1 MKLFAERLPEQLA
14 RQLAPVYLI
23 AGPERLIVEEAGD
36 QVRKACRGQQIDERI
51 RLTADRSFKWDE
63 LGQAT
68 ETGSLFASRRLVE
81 LRLPTGKPGAEGGK
95 VIRQWIEDQRDDVLL
110 IICDQWEM
118 QQERAAWVKAIEQ
131 AGVYVPAWNVK
142 PPQLPRWID
151 QRLKSR
157 GLQADG
163 EVCRFLAERLEGNLL
178 AAAQEVDRLA
188 LLFPDSR
195 LELAPVREAV
205 ADSAR
210 FDAFRLAELVMT
222 GQAGAA
228 LRCIR
233 GLRESDS
240 PEPAVLWALGRELE
254 IALAVARRGRR
265 EAVARV
271 FSDLGVWKARQAPI
285 EACIRRNGPRR
296 LEQGVNRLSR
306 LDLLSK
312 GQVQGDFW
320 QELERLCVAIAGA
333 PAASAHEAA

>member
-1 MKLFAERLPEQLA
+1 MKLYAERLPDQLA

-23 AGPERLIVEEAGD
+23 AGPERLVVEEAAD
-36 QVRKACRGQQIDERI
+36 QVRKVCRQQQIDERI
-51 RLTADRSFKWDE
+51 RLTADRSFRWDE
-63 LGQAT
+63 LGQST

-95 VIRQWIEDQRDDVLL
+95 VIRKWIEDQHDDVLL

-118 QQERAAWVKAIEQ
+118 AQERAAWVKAVEK

-142 PPQLPRWID
+142 PHQLPRWIG
-151 QRLKSR
+151 QRLASR
-157 GLQADG
+157 GLKADD
-163 EVCRFLAERLEGNLL
+163 EICRFLAERLEGNLL

-195 LELAPVREAV
+195 LELERVREAV

-222 GQAGAA
+222 GRAGAA

-233 GLRESDS
+233 GLRESDT

-265 EAVARV
+265 ESPQRV
-271 FSDLGVWKARQAPI
+271 FADLGVWKSRQAPI
-285 EACIRRNGPRR
+285 EACIRRNGERR
-296 LEQGVNRLSR
+296 LEQGVARLSR

-320 QELERLCVAIAGA
+320 QALERLCVAMAC
-333 PAASAHEAA
+333 PPRVSENEAA

>member
-1 MKLFAERLPEQLA
+1 MKLYAERLPDQLE

-23 AGPERLIVEEAGD
+23 AGPERLIVEEAAD
-36 QVRKACRGQQIDERI
+36 QVRKACRRQQIEERI
-51 RLTADRSFKWDE
+51 RLSADRSFKWDE
-63 LGQAT
+63 LGQST
-68 ETGSLFASRRLVE
+68 ETASLFATRRLVE
-81 LRLPTGKPGAEGGK
+81 LRLPTGKPGTEGGK
-95 VIRQWIEDQRDDVLL
+95 VIRKWIEDQHDDVLL

-118 QQERAAWVKAIEQ
+118 QQERAAWVKAIDK

-142 PPQLPRWID
+142 PHQLPRWIG

-157 GLQADG
+157 GLEADD
-163 EVCRFLAERLEGNLL
+163 EICRFLAERLEGNLL

-188 LLFPDSR
+188 LLFPDGR
-195 LELAPVREAV
+195 LALERVRDAV

-222 GQAGAA
+222 GQAGSA

-254 IALAVARRGRR
+254 IALAVARRSRR
-265 EAVARV
+265 ESPQRV
-271 FSDLGVWKARQAPI
+271 FADLGVWKSRQGPI
-285 EACIRRNGPRR
+285 EACIRRNGERR
-296 LEQGVNRLSR
+296 LGQGVARLSR

-320 QELERLCVAIAGA
+320 QELERLCVAMARPQRG
-333 PAASAHEAA
+333 PESEAA

>member
-1 MKLFAERLPEQLA
+1 VKLFAERLPEQLS

-23 AGPERLIVEEAGD
+23 AGPERLIVEEAAD
-36 QVRKACRGQQIDERI
+36 QVRKACRDRQIDERI
-51 RLTADRSFKWDE
+51 RLTADRGFKWDE
-63 LGQAT
+63 LGQST

-81 LRLPTGKPGAEGGK
+81 LRLPTGKPGTEGGK
-95 VIRQWIEDQRDDVLL
+95 TIRQWVEDQRDDVLL

-118 QQERAAWVKAIEQ
+118 QQERSAWVKAIEK

-142 PPQLPRWID
+142 PPQLPRWIG
-151 QRLKSR
+151 QRLASR
-157 GLQADG
+157 GLKGDE

-195 LELAPVREAV
+195 LEMEQVREAV

-222 GQAGAA
+222 GHPGAA

-254 IALAVARRGRR
+254 IALSVGRRGRR
-265 EAVARV
+265 EPLQRV

-285 EACIRRNGPRR
+285 EACIRRNGERR
-296 LEQGVNRLSR
+296 LEQGVARLSR

-320 QELERLCVAIAGA
+320 QELERLCVAMAGPSTA
-333 PAASAHEAA
+333 GSGRAA

>member
-1 MKLFAERLPEQLA
+1 MKLFADRLPEQLA
-14 RQLAPVYLI
+14 RQIAPVYLI
-23 AGPERLIVEEAGD
+23 AGPERLIVEEAAD
-36 QVRKACRGQQIDERI
+36 EVRKACRADRIDERI
-51 RLTADRSFKWDE
+51 RLTADGRFKWDE
-63 LGQAT
+63 LGQST

-95 VIRQWIEDQRDDVLL
+95 TIRQWVDDQHEDVLL
-110 IICDQWEM
+110 VICDQWDM
-118 QQERAAWVKAIEQ
+118 AQERSAWVKAVEK
-131 AGVYVPAWNVK
+131 AGVYVPAWSVK
-142 PPQLPRWID
+142 PAQLPRWIG
-151 QRLKSR
+151 QRLRSR
-157 GLQADG
+157 GLQA
-163 EVCRFLAERLEGNLL
+163 ENNVCEFLAERLEGNLL

-188 LLFPDSR
+188 LLFPKSR
-195 LELAPVREAV
+195 LELEEVRKAV

-254 IALAVARRGRR
+254 IALVVARRSRS
-265 EAVARV
+265 ESPQRV
-271 FSDLGVWKARQAPI
+271 FADLKVWQSRQPPI

-296 LEQGVNRLSR
+296 LEAAIGRLSR

-312 GQVQGDFW
+312 GQVDGEFW
-320 QELERLCVAIAGA
+320 LELERLCAGLA
-333 PAASAHEAA
+333 STPARAA

>member
-1 MKLFAERLPEQLA
+1 MKLYAERLPEQLS
-14 RQLAPVYLI
+14 RQIAPVYLV
-23 AGPERLIVEEAGD
+23 AGPERLIVEEAAD
-36 QVRKACRGQQIDERI
+36 QIRKACRKQQIDERI
-51 RLTADRSFKWDE
+51 RLTADGRFNWDE
-63 LGQAT
+63 LGQST

-95 VIRQWIEDQRDDVLL
+95 TIRKWVDDQHDDVLL

-118 QQERAAWVKAIEQ
+118 AQERAAWFKAIDQ

-142 PPQLPRWID
+142 PPQLPRWIG
-151 QRLKSR
+151 QRLQSR
-157 GLQADG
+157 GLGA
-163 EVCRFLAERLEGNLL
+163 EPAVCRFLAERLEGNLL

-188 LLFPDSR
+188 LLFPGGQLD
-195 LELAPVREAV
+195 LEPVREAV

-233 GLRESDS
+233 GLRESES
-240 PEPAVLWALGRELE
+240 PAPGVLWALGRELE
-254 IALAVARRGRR
+254 IALTVARRSRR
-265 EAVARV
+265 ESAQRV
-271 FSDLGVWKARQAPI
+271 FAELQVWKSRQAPI

-296 LEQGVNRLSR
+296 LERAIGRLSR

-312 GQVQGDFW
+312 GQVAGDFW
-320 QELERLCVAIAGA
+320 LELEQLCAGMA
-333 PAASAHEAA
+333 GTPTRAA

>member
-1 MKLFAERLPEQLA
+1 VKLYAEHLSEQLS
-14 RQLAPVYLI
+14 RQIAPVYLI
-23 AGPERLIVEEAGD
+23 AGPERLIVEEAAD
-36 QVRKACRGQQIDERI
+36 EVRKTCRSQHIDERI
-51 RLTADRSFKWDE
+51 RLTADGRFKWDE
-63 LGQAT
+63 LGQST

-95 VIRQWIEDQRDDVLL
+95 TIRQWIDDQHEDVLL

-118 QQERAAWVKAIEQ
+118 AQERSAWVKAIEKV
-131 AGVYVPAWNVK
+131 GVYVPAWSVK
-142 PPQLPRWID
+142 PAKLPRWIAG
-151 QRLKSR
+151 RLRNK
-157 GLQADG
+157 GLQAGND
-163 EVCRFLAERLEGNLL
+163 VCDFLAERLEGNLL

-188 LLFPDSR
+188 LLFPKSR
-195 LELAPVREAV
+195 LELDAVREAV

-222 GQAGAA
+222 GHAGGA

-254 IALAVARRGRR
+254 ITLVVARRSQH
-265 EAVARV
+265 EAPQRIFA
-271 FSDLGVWKARQAPI
+271 DLQVWKSRQAPI

-296 LEQGVNRLSR
+296 LETAIGRLSR

-312 GQVQGDFW
+312 GQVEGAFW
-320 QELERLCVAIAGA
+320 LELERLC
-333 PAASAHEAA
+333 AALANGPRARKGH

>member
-1 MKLFAERLPEQLA
+1 MKLYAERLPEQLS

-23 AGPERLIVEEAGD
+23 AGPERLIVEEAAD
-36 QVRKACRGQQIDERI
+36 EVRKACRARQIDERI
-51 RLTADRSFKWDE
+51 RLTADGRFNWAE
-63 LGQAT
+63 LGQST

-95 VIRQWIEDQRDDVLL
+95 TIRQWVDDQRDDVLL
-110 IICDQWEM
+110 IICDQWELA
-118 QQERAAWVKAIEQ
+118 QERSAWVKAIEKV
-131 AGVYVPAWNVK
+131 GVYVPAWSVK
-142 PPQLPRWID
+142 PAKLPRWIAE
-151 QRLKSR
+151 RLRNK
-157 GLQADG
+157 GLQAEND
-163 EVCRFLAERLEGNLL
+163 VCNFLAVRLEGNLL

-188 LLFPDSR
+188 LLFPRCR
-195 LELAPVREAV
+195 LELDEVRRAV

-222 GQAGAA
+222 GHAGAA

-254 IALAVARRGRR
+254 IALVVARRSQW
-265 EAVARV
+265 ESPQRV
-271 FSDLGVWKARQAPI
+271 FADLKVWQSRQPPI

-296 LEQGVNRLSR
+296 LEAAIGRLSR

-312 GQVQGDFW
+312 GQAEGEFW
-320 QELERLCVAIAGA
+320 LELERLCAGL
-333 PAASAHEAA
+333 ASAPRQTA

>member
-1 MKLFAERLPEQLA
+1 MKLYAERLSEQLS
-14 RQLAPVYLI
+14 RQIAPVYLI
-23 AGPERLIVEEAGD
+23 AGPERLIVEEASD
-36 QVRKACRGQQIDERI
+36 EVRKACRAQQIDERI
-51 RLTADRSFKWDE
+51 RLTADGRFKWDE
-63 LGQAT
+63 LAQST

-95 VIRQWIEDQRDDVLL
+95 TIRQWIDDRHDDVLL
-110 IICDQWEM
+110 IICDQWDM
-118 QQERAAWVKAIEQ
+118 GQERSAWAKAIDK

-142 PPQLPRWID
+142 PAQLPRWIA
-151 QRLKSR
+151 QRLRNK
-157 GLQADG
+157 GLQAGND
-163 EVCRFLAERLEGNLL
+163 VCEFLAERLEGNLL

-188 LLFPDSR
+188 LLFPGSR
-195 LELAPVREAV
+195 LDLDEVRKAV

-254 IALAVARRGRR
+254 IALIVARRSQR
-265 EAVARV
+265 ESPQRV
-271 FSDLGVWKARQAPI
+271 FADLKVWQSRQPPI

-296 LEQGVNRLSR
+296 LEAAIGRLSR

-312 GQVQGDFW
+312 GQVQGEFW
-320 QELERLCVAIAGA
+320 LELERLCAGL
-333 PAASAHEAA
+333 ASAPSRAA

>member
-1 MKLFAERLPEQLA
+1 MKLYAERLPEQLA
-14 RQLAPVYLI
+14 RQIAPVYLV
-23 AGPERLIVEEAGD
+23 AGPERLIVEEAAD
-36 QVRKACRGQQIDERI
+36 QIRKACRKQQIDERI
-51 RLTADRSFKWDE
+51 RLNADRSFKWDE
-63 LGQAT
+63 LGQST

-95 VIRQWIEDQRDDVLL
+95 VIRKWIDDQHDDVLL

-118 QQERAAWVKAIEQ
+118 AQERSAWVKAIEKV
-131 AGVYVPAWNVK
+131 GVYVPAWSVK

-151 QRLKSR
+151 QRLRSR
-157 GLQADG
+157 GLQADP

-188 LLFPDSR
+188 LLFPGSR
-195 LELAPVREAV
+195 LELAAVREAV

-233 GLRESDS
+233 GLRESDT
-240 PEPAVLWALGRELE
+240 PAPGVLWALGRELE
-254 IALAVARRGRR
+254 IALTVARRSRL
-265 EAVARV
+265 EPVQRV
-271 FSDLGVWKARQAPI
+271 FSDLNVWKSRQPPI
-285 EACIRRNGPRR
+285 EACIHRNGTRR
-296 LEQGVNRLSR
+296 LEQAIGRLSR

-312 GQVQGDFW
+312 GQVDGNFW
-320 QELERLCVAIAGA
+320 LELEQLCAGM
-333 PAASAHEAA
+333 ASAPGKAA

>member
-1 MKLFAERLPEQLA
+1 MKLYAERLPEQLS
-14 RQLAPVYLI
+14 RQVAPVYLL
-23 AGPERLIVEEAGD
+23 AGPERLVVEEAAD
-36 QVRKACRGQQIDERI
+36 EVRKACRAQQIDERI
-51 RLTADRSFKWDE
+51 RLTADGRFKWDE

-95 VIRQWIEDQRDDVLL
+95 VIRQWIEDRREDVLL
-110 IICDQWEM
+110 IICDQWELA
-118 QQERAAWVKAIEQ
+118 QERSAWVKAVEK

-142 PPQLPRWID
+142 PAQLPRWIA
-151 QRLKSR
+151 QRLRSK
-157 GLQADG
+157 GLQAEND
-163 EVCRFLAERLEGNLL
+163 VCEFLAERLEGNLL

-188 LLFPDSR
+188 LLFPQSR
-195 LELAPVREAV
+195 LDLEEVRKAV

-222 GQAGAA
+222 GHAGAA

-254 IALAVARRGRR
+254 IALVVARRSRR
-265 EAVARV
+265 ESPQRV
-271 FSDLGVWKARQAPI
+271 FADLRVWQSRQPPI

-296 LEQGVNRLSR
+296 LEAAIGRLSR

-312 GQVQGDFW
+312 GQVEGAFW
-320 QELERLCVAIAGA
+320 LELERLCAGLA
-333 PAASAHEAA
+333 GGPGAASQAD